1 MTPKKK
7 IGKRNLKFMRLD
19 IDIEGEGRVINI
31 YVMKKVVNKV
41 SLILY
46 NPIKKEVRY
55 LHYTYMYMVFF
66 SFTL

>member
-1 MTPKKK
+1 MTSKKK
-7 IGKRNLKFMRLD
+7 IGKRNLKFMRLGQAN

-46 NPIKKEVRY
+46 NPIKKK
-55 LHYTYMYMVFF
+55 
-66 SFTL
+66 

>member
-7 IGKRNLKFMRLD
+7 IGKRNLKFMRLGQ
-19 IDIEGEGRVINI
+19 EGEGRVINI

-46 NPIKKEVRY
+46 NPIKKKK
-55 LHYTYMYMVFF
+55 
-66 SFTL
+66 

>member
-1 MTPKKK
+1 MY
-7 IGKRNLKFMRLD
+7 NV

-55 LHYTYMYMVFF
+55 LQSNFDHF
-66 SFTL
+66 STNF